1 MGKMYNI
8 GKSIGSKI
16 ADLNKKKTKYAWQCF
31 ALSALIMMIPSI
43 LLLITKRF
51 VGLEYFGTAAAIA
64 TIINIGYCAIK
75 IVEINRDI
83 SINTSGNQGEMKTKI
98 ILYELPEDYTVFSN
112 VRIIHNGHDNEMD
125 HVVVAPH
132 YIYII
137 ETKNYKGCL
146 QGNAKDQNLRHIKMD
161 SMGNQH
167 EEDVFNP
174 IKQVQL
180 HSRTLTSYLEQE
192 IGTRLPVKPCVFFAD
207 SSVRLNLDGLME
219 CETPCFTSKKELL
232 EFLTESEI
240 EILNHNLNYLPT
252 EAVVESILKLR
263 KNANIPKTT
272 PAN

>member
-1 MGKMYNI
+1 MYNI

-31 ALSALIMMIPSI
+31 ALSALIMMIPS
-43 LLLITKRF
+43 LLFLITKQF
-51 VGLEYFGTAAAIA
+51 VVLEYFVTAAAIA

-98 ILYELPEDYTVFSN
+98 ILYGLPEDYTVFSN
-112 VRIIHNGHDNEMD
+112 VRVIHNGHDNEMD
-125 HVVVAPH
+125 NVVVTPC

-146 QGNAKDQNLRHIKMD
+146 QGNAKDQNLRHMKTD

-167 EEDVFNP
+167 ETDIFNP

-180 HSRTLTSYLEQE
+180 HSRTLTSYLEEE
-192 IGTRLPVKPCVFFAD
+192 IGVRLPVKPCVFFAD
-207 SSVRLNLDGLME
+207 SSVRLNLDGMEE
-219 CETPCFTSKKELL
+219 CETPCFTSKEELL
-232 EFLTESEI
+232 QFLTESEM
-240 EILNHNLNYLPT
+240 EILNHTSSPIPSD
-252 EAVVESILKLR
+252 AVVESVLKLR

-272 PAN
+272 PAH